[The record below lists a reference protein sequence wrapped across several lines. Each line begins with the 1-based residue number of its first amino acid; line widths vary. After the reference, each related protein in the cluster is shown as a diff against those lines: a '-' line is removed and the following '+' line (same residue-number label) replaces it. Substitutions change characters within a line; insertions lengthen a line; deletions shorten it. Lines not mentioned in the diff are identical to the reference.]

1 MVQIVYF
8 VNFVFQIQTVKLALH
23 PYHNRGGLDRAV
35 RQNKAL
41 FLWSDVV
48 GKSVAKNC
56 TPEGVKQGVLIVRA
70 STPVWRNEI
79 AIKKKEIIE
88 KLNKKLGKET
98 IKDMRVL

>member
-1 MVQIVYF
+1 MEKL
-8 VNFVFQIQTVKLALH
+8 KLAL
-23 PYHNRGGLDRAV
+23 NTALKRGGLDKAV

-41 FLWSDVV
+41 FLWDNVV

-56 TPEGVKQGVLIVRA
+56 IPEGVKHGVLIVRA